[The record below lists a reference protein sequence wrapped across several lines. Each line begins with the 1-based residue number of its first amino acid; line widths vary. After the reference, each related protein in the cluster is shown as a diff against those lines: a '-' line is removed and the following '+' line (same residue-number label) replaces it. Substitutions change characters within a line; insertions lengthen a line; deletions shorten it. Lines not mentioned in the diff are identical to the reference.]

1 MSDQNPDAFVEHNRV
16 TNAHDMESNGEK
28 QGFEGD
34 APNLPLASQG
44 SRDGSAA
51 GVDQDADDEDF
62 PDTH

>member
-16 TNAHDMESNGEK
+16 ATARDMESTGDE

-51 GVDQDADDEDF
+51 GVDQNDDEDF
-62 PDTH
+62 PDTD